1 MGRAMYRIIA
11 QSDSE
16 TEWNRRCCPSLP
28 LRVTRPDA
36 AAADGHT
43 DIAPSG
49 RACAQLCFLGDR
61 MESDSAPLCPNI
73 VTRNPVSN
81 AGRTA
86 ARRRC
91 WRRRAGAIPP
101 HGNAPRGWS
110 QSVPTTRLTPP
121 DARRRLAA
129 VVRNRHPAPLR
140 PKARFRSNHGSRTP
154 GHDLPQA
161 AVTPMTRNRNLLGY
175 GAHAP
180 ASNTDLIS
188 NRRKFQQFQ
197 HFSSGRKFLQFQQC
211 LRVCYRFQQSCHV
224 TKLTAENRRRFAPK
238 YAHICV

>member
-1 MGRAMYRIIA
+1 MGQAMYRIMA

-49 RACAQLCFLGDR
+49 RASAQLCFLSDR

-81 AGRTA
+81 VGRTA

-101 HGNAPRGWS
+101 SWKRSAGMVTICSDNAADTAGCPAPSDRSCTEQAPRS
-110 QSVPTTRLTPP
+110 AAAKSTVSVKP
-121 DARRRLAA
+121 
-129 VVRNRHPAPLR
+129 
-140 PKARFRSNHGSRTP
+140 RFPYTGS
-154 GHDLPQA
+154 
-161 AVTPMTRNRNLLGY
+161 
-175 GAHAP
+175 
-180 ASNTDLIS
+180 
-188 NRRKFQQFQ
+188 
-197 HFSSGRKFLQFQQC
+197 
-211 LRVCYRFQQSCHV
+211 
-224 TKLTAENRRRFAPK
+224 
-238 YAHICV
+238 

>member
-1 MGRAMYRIIA
+1 MRPPPM
-11 QSDSE
+11 
-16 TEWNRRCCPSLP
+16 
-28 LRVTRPDA
+28 VTRTLRPLV
-36 AAADGHT
+36 
-43 DIAPSG
+43 APVPNF
-49 RACAQLCFLGDR
+49 AFWVTVWNLIQLRSARTSSQETLFRIPGGQRPAGD
-61 MESDSAPLCPNI
+61 
-73 VTRNPVSN
+73 
-81 AGRTA
+81 
-86 ARRRC
+86 
-91 WRRRAGAIPP
+91 AGAVVRGAIPPPP

-140 PKARFRSNHGSRTP
+140 PKTRFRSNHGSRTP

-161 AVTPMTRNRNLLGY
+161 AVISMARNRNLLGY

-188 NRRKFQQFQ
+188 NQRKFQQFQ

-211 LRVCYRFQQSCHV
+211 LRVCYSFQQSCHV

>member
-1 MGRAMYRIIA
+1 MGQAMYRIMA

-43 DIAPSG
+43 DIAPPG

-81 AGRTA
+81 VGRTA

-101 HGNAPRGWS
+101 SWKRSAGMVTICSDNAADTAGCPAPSDRSCTEQAPRS
-110 QSVPTTRLTPP
+110 AAAKSTVSVKP
-121 DARRRLAA
+121 
-129 VVRNRHPAPLR
+129 
-140 PKARFRSNHGSRTP
+140 RFPYTGS
-154 GHDLPQA
+154 
-161 AVTPMTRNRNLLGY
+161 
-175 GAHAP
+175 
-180 ASNTDLIS
+180 
-188 NRRKFQQFQ
+188 
-197 HFSSGRKFLQFQQC
+197 
-211 LRVCYRFQQSCHV
+211 
-224 TKLTAENRRRFAPK
+224 
-238 YAHICV
+238 